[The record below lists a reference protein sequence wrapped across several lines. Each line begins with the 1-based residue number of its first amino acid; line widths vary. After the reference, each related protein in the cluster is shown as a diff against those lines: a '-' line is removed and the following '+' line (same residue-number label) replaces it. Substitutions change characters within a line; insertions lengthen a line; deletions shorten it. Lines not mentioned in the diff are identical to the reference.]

1 MQGGSQ
7 LARITFSEGY
17 LKQEHL
23 QQILEVSS
31 VRTLRMMDVDLYGEL
46 DMLKALECRRE
57 PICVV
62 AVKIRTYSRQDCN
75 GIYIKNKDG
84 HVQHYPK

>member
-1 MQGGSQ
+1 
-7 LARITFSEGY
+7 
-17 LKQEHL
+17 
-23 QQILEVSS
+23 
-31 VRTLRMMDVDLYGEL
+31 MDVDLYGEL